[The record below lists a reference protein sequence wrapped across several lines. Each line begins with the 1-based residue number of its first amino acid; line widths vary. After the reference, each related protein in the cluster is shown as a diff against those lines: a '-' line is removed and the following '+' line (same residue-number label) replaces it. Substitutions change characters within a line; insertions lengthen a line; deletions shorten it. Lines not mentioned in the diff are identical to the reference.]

1 MDDVFSLSRKRYE
14 AHRKRWRGHHSGHST
29 VLSVGLKGAYGIK
42 KTNEGLNGAYG
53 IKKTNEGLKIL
64 TDWIAA
70 HPAWRAVGDA

>member
-1 MDDVFSLSRKRYE
+1 MKGAYGIKKTNE
-14 AHRKRWRGHHSGHST
+14 
-29 VLSVGLKGAYGIK
+29 GLKGAYGIK
-42 KTNEGLNGAYG
+42 KTNEGLKGAYG